1 MGTWPIY
8 KKTLPTTDLNNN
20 IKKQL
25 SFDKI
30 SPCDFFSFLFNLCL
44 LIIGFD
50 YFDDLFGTFPYFV
63 KIIFFTI
70 DLNMWSRIPEDG
82 LEVDDLLKYY
92 WFVNAENNHRCC
104 LGHFSGV

>member
-20 IKKQL
+20 IKNNFHLIKYIPATFFL
-25 SFDKI
+25 SFQ
-30 SPCDFFSFLFNLCL
+30 SVLV
-44 LIIGFD
+44 IIGFD

>member
-30 SPCDFFSFLFNLCL
+30 SPRDFFSLLFNLCL

-92 WFVNAENNHRCC
+92 
-104 LGHFSGV
+104 

>member
-30 SPCDFFSFLFNLCL
+30 SPRDFFAFLFNLCL